1 MKILFLSR
9 YIYDESIPEFTVNKT
24 GFGMMVKDIA
34 NSVSE
39 ENEVL
44 VLTRVITTGKLIGN
58 NYILSHRWSDILKC
72 FSVKLFL
79 KGIIK
84 AFGSRESLKNK
95 FKVIYFNLDS
105 GYTKKI
111 IKEFKP
117 DIIHIHG
124 IDESSK
130 LYIDVCDE
138 LNIPYIVTLHGL
150 IGLNESVTASDYN
163 KLLEKS
169 FLQES
174 ERRNIPITVISTG
187 IKKRIV
193 KYYGLKHGDNICIIE
208 NGTKI
213 SYEPTCNLNIR
224 EKYNISQER
233 KIIICIG
240 NISELKN
247 QAQIV
252 EAYNK
257 ANESFKN
264 KTALLFLGND
274 RLNGRLQ
281 KRVKELALSN
291 NIFFCG
297 FVDRDNIQKYI
308 KQSDLNVVASMDEGF
323 GLSMIE
329 CFVHGVPTVTFSD
342 LDAIEDIYNENAMIL
357 VEERETQALTNSIE
371 EAMNKDWDRE
381 WIKDYSKQFSLN
393 SMSKK
398 YEKLYYSILESWN
411 NIEKN

>member
-58 NYILSHRWSDILKC
+58 NYILSHKWSDILKC

-130 LYIDVCDE
+130 LHIDVCDE

-213 SYEPTCNLNIR
+213 SYELACNLNIR
-224 EKYNISQER
+224 EKHNISQER

-297 FVDRDNIQKYI
+297 FVDRDNIQSYI

-342 LDAIEDIYNENAMIL
+342 LDAIEDIYNEDAMLL
-357 VEERETQALTNSIE
+357 VRERSDEALAKGLEMALQIE
-371 EAMNKDWDRE
+371 WDKE
-381 WIKDYSKQFSLN
+381 WIKEYSKQFSL
-393 SMSKK
+393 
-398 YEKLYYSILESWN
+398 EKMTDRYQEVYNKILKEGN
-411 NIEKN
+411 